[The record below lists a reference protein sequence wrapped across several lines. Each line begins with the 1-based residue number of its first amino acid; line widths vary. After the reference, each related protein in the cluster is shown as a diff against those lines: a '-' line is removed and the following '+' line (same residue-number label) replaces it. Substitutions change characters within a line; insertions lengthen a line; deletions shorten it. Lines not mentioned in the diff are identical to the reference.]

1 MKLTEKQNNCPYCH
15 GKPLMYY
22 DYGDD
27 SNKIWIDSNGK
38 LQQVTWSATYIAVDT
53 DPEDGVQLNYCPMCG
68 RPLNEE
74 EDDG

>member
-1 MKLTEKQNNCPYCH
+1 MKLTEKQKNCPYCH
-15 GKPLMYY
+15 GNPLMYY

-38 LQQVTWSATYIAVDT
+38 LQQLTWSASYLAVDT
-53 DPEDGVQLNYCPMCG
+53 DPEDGMQLNYCPMCG

-74 EDDG
+74 E